1 MTFKG
6 SSNSMPSWT
15 DADGG
20 AGWINGRKSRQ
31 ARVMRP
37 RFNAGSIEFAG
48 NKTWASARFDCLISS
63 RSPSGQ
69 LSESAAKGTEMAEGS
84 TGTCGAGE
92 GVGANGLFGAPLLRG
107 VMKLVPACRGGG
119 VRCNCRGGGG
129 VMALVAGA
137 GACGMDCLGGGV
149 VTLVAG
155 STRVRQTKMMA
166 VWSFATGNGGGR
178 RGFGCDGNFDPFAAG
193 AEWSGDVFGDFDLFL
208 GGAA

>member
-48 NKTWASARFDCLISS
+48 NKTWASVRFDCLISS

-92 GVGANGLFGAPLLRG
+92 GVGGATGCFGAPLPRG
-107 VMKLVPACRGGG
+107 VMKLVPGVPGAGACGA
-119 VRCNCRGGGG
+119 NCLGGGG

-149 VTLVAG
+149 VMLFAG
-155 STRVRQTKMMA
+155 STPREANGQKQKWMWVGAAEMA
-166 VWSFATGNGGGR
+166 VVGRWRAMGAVALRAWTGILTLTQR
-178 RGFGCDGNFDPFAAG
+178 Q
-193 AEWSGDVFGDFDLFL
+193 
-208 GGAA
+208 